1 MKRITSAILAL
12 FFCPMLC
19 QAQVINPGLL
29 PSPMVT
35 RNSVEVCLNSRYSLH
50 TLSRTA
56 AGTQQISNV
65 LWAAGRV
72 PFSGSYSNIYLATQS
87 GTYLYDPNGH
97 SLSWY
102 SNEVTSDGAFAIRYE
117 SELDFDAGVC
127 FMPAMLASVSL
138 WKSTESPMAN
148 CPKGIG
154 YPKARLV
161 FGVQA
166 VKGLTTELVAHCSL
180 PEGESGWLPDPSTT
194 GGNNLEEVLAN
205 LKYASN
211 FAQTNL
217 TLRQISQILWAGYGC
232 SAHTTSNS
240 RAGLT
245 VPSAYANYYLT
256 QSIYLVNE
264 TGVYRYHNRNP
275 ATNTAT
281 RDHRIEKITSV
292 RVRDPLQS
300 DDVRGSLRSAVSGL
314 PEAPCYA
321 VLCLDSSYVGQ
332 QYAQLETGFVA
343 GNMLIQASAI
353 GLGCHFK
360 TKLTSA
366 EQKNIQ
372 TLTNI
377 PASHIP
383 QAIVSIGP
391 IGVRVSVSVILQGDG
406 CPDAGWVVPL
416 TVRFFP
422 PGADVLKDTPTYE
435 FKLTTAKSPAGGW
448 AICEA
453 AGIAPGSYDIAARSE
468 STLMNVKRSVVISAS
483 NTSVNLGT
491 LLEGNANQDNIVNLD
506 DYAILSRCWLSSQ
519 SQAEYDARTDF
530 DRDGLINV
538 ADLHLLAAN
547 WLRHSPVEIL
557 P

>member
-1 MKRITSAILAL
+1 MTKMRFFRERLPFFERVKMKRINSTILVL
-12 FFCPMLC
+12 VLCPMLC
-19 QAQVINPGLL
+19 QGQVINPGPL
-29 PSPMVT
+29 PSPIVT
-35 RNSVEVCLNSRYSLH
+35 QNSVELCLNSRYSLH
-50 TLSRTA
+50 TLNRTA
-56 AGTQQISNV
+56 ASIQQISNV

-72 PFSGSYSNIYLATQS
+72 PFTGSYRNIYLATQN

-154 YPKARLV
+154 YPKARLI

-166 VKGLTTELVAHCSL
+166 VKGLITQLVAHCSV
-180 PEGESGWLPDPSTT
+180 PEGEPGWLPDPSTT
-194 GGNNLEEVLAN
+194 GGNSLEEILAN
-205 LKYASN
+205 LKYVSS

-264 TGVYRYHNRNP
+264 SGIYRYHNRNP
-275 ATNTAT
+275 ATNMAT
-281 RDHRIEKITSV
+281 RDHRIEKVTSV
-292 RVRDPLQS
+292 RVRGSLQS

-314 PEAPCYA
+314 PEAPCYV

-343 GNMLIQASAI
+343 GNMLIQATAI

-372 TLTNI
+372 AITNI
-377 PASHIP
+377 PTSHIP

-391 IGVRVSVSVILQGDG
+391 IGAVVSISVVLQGDG
-406 CPDAGWVVPL
+406 RPDPAWVVPL

-422 PGADVLKDTPTYE
+422 PGADVLNDTPTYE
-435 FKLTTAKSPAGGW
+435 FKLTTTKSSAGGW

-453 AGIAPGSYDIAARSE
+453 SGIVPGTYDITALSE
-468 STLMNVKRSVVISAS
+468 L
-483 NTSVNLGT
+483 
-491 LLEGNANQDNIVNLD
+491 
-506 DYAILSRCWLSSQ
+506 
-519 SQAEYDARTDF
+519 DF
-530 DRDGLINV
+530 DECQEKRRCFCTKHVRGFG
-538 ADLHLLAAN
+538 HTSG
-547 WLRHSPVEIL
+547 R
-557 P
+557 

>member
-19 QAQVINPGLL
+19 QAQVIDTGPL

-56 AGTQQISNV
+56 ASTQQISNV

-72 PFSGSYSNIYLATQS
+72 PFTGSYRNIYLATQS

-154 YPKARLV
+154 YPKVRLI

-166 VKGLTTELVAHCSL
+166 VKGLTTELAAHCSV
-180 PEGESGWLPDPSTT
+180 PEGEPGWLPDPSTM

-205 LKYASN
+205 LKYVSN

-256 QSIYLVNE
+256 QSIYLANE
-264 TGVYRYHNRNP
+264 SGVYRYHNRNP
-275 ATNTAT
+275 ATNMAT
-281 RDHRIEKITSV
+281 RDHKIEKITSV
-292 RVRDPLQS
+292 RVRGSLQS

-314 PEAPCYA
+314 PEAPCYV
-321 VLCLDSSYVGQ
+321 VLCLDSSYVGP
-332 QYAQLETGFVA
+332 QYAQLETGFAA

-360 TKLTSA
+360 SKLTSA

-372 TLTNI
+372 AFTNI

-383 QAIVSIGP
+383 QAVVSIGP
-391 IGVRVSVSVILQGDG
+391 IAAAVSISVVLQGDG
-406 CPDAGWVVPL
+406 RSDAGWVVPL

-422 PGADVLKDTPTYE
+422 PRADVLNDTPTYE
-435 FKLTTAKSPAGGW
+435 FKLTTAKSSAGGW
-448 AICEA
+448 AVCEA
-453 AGIAPGSYDIAARSE
+453 VGIAPGSYDITARSE
-468 STLMNVKRSVVISAS
+468 STLMNVKRSVVISAP
-483 NTSVNLGT
+483 NTSVDLGT

-506 DYAILSRCWLSSQ
+506 DYVILSRCWLSSR
-519 SQAEYDARTDF
+519 SQAAYDARTDF
-530 DRDGLINV
+530 NRDGLINV

-547 WLRHSPVEIL
+547 WLKTSPAEIG